1 MDFRYVVCDVF
12 TDKALA
18 GNQLAVF
25 TDARR
30 LPEAMLQALAREMNF
45 SETVFVYPATAG
57 GHARI
62 RIFTPFNELPFAG
75 HPVLGTAFVL
85 AGPMQLPTIVLETGI
100 GLVPVVLEREGAKII
115 FGRMTQPLPTVE
127 PEVDAPAILAAL
139 GVDRAILPVE
149 RYINGPRH
157 VMVTLDSPQTVAKLA
172 PDLNALARATT
183 AGVSC
188 FAGAGTRWKTRMFAP
203 GHGINE
209 DPATGSAAGPLA
221 CHLMRH
227 GRIASDEEIEIAQGA
242 EIGRPSTL
250 FAQASGT
257 PDQIE
262 RVEVG
267 GGAVTVARGEF
278 RLPT

>member
-1 MDFRYVVCDVF
+1 MEFRYVVCDVF
-12 TDKALA
+12 TDRPLT

-25 TDARR
+25 TDAR
-30 LPEAMLQALAREMNF
+30 LVPPEMLQALAREMNF
-45 SETVFVYPATAG
+45 SETVFVYPPVAG
-57 GHARI
+57 GHAKI

-85 AGPMQLPTIVLETGI
+85 GAPLQLPTIVLETGI
-100 GLVPVVLEREGAKII
+100 GNVPITLERDGPRIV

-127 PEVDAPAILAAL
+127 PEADAPAILAAL
-139 GVDRAILPVE
+139 GLPRAVLPVE
-149 RYINGPRH
+149 RYVNGPRH
-157 VMVTLDSPQTVAKLA
+157 VMVTTDSPETVAKLT

-188 FAGAGTRWKTRMFAP
+188 FAGSGTRWKTRMFAP

-221 CHLMRH
+221 CHLLRH
-227 GRIASDEEIEIAQGA
+227 GLLKSGEEIQITQGV
-242 EIGRPSTL
+242 EMGRPSML
-250 FAQASGT
+250 FARVPGT
-257 PDQIE
+257 AERFE

-267 GGAVTVARGEF
+267 GSAVTVARGEF
-278 RLPT
+278 RLQ

>member
-12 TDKALA
+12 TDTALT

-45 SETVFVYPATAG
+45 SETVFVYPAAAG
-57 GHARI
+57 GHAKI

-100 GLVPVVLEREGAKII
+100 GLVPIVLEREGAKII

-157 VMVTLDSPQTVAKLA
+157 VMVALESPQTVAKLA

-188 FAGAGTRWKTRMFAP
+188 FAGGGTRWKTRMFAP

-221 CHLMRH
+221 CHLLRH
-227 GRIASDEEIEIAQGA
+227 GLIASGDEIEIAQGV
-242 EIGRPSTL
+242 ELGRPSTL
-250 FAQASGT
+250 YAKATGT
-257 PDQIE
+257 RSRIDS
-262 RVEVG
+262 VEVG
-267 GGAVTVARGEF
+267 GSAVIVARGEF
-278 RLPT
+278 RLQ